1 MQVFLPEN
9 SFADCAKVL
18 DQKRLVKQLLEGRQ
32 IMSILANES
41 PGGAW
46 RNHPAV
52 KMFVGYEAS
61 LYNYLK
67 AIRNEMDLRGYK
79 WENNWNVI
87 KDTYKRNFSN
97 QDKNKNPEWMNDYRW
112 IKVMTTHRGRLYEK
126 APELYPQY
134 KKEAE
139 YFYDYVCCPN
149 KCTYY
154 WVTHKEGK

>member
-97 QDKNKNPEWMNDYRW
+97 QDKNKNPDWMNDYRW
-112 IKVMTTHRGRLYEK
+112 VKVMVTHRGRLYEK

-134 KKEAE
+134 KKESE
-139 YFYDYVCCPN
+139 YFNDYVCCPN